1 MNCLRCLSFGPYLNR
16 LVLILGVLLVTA
28 CDSRTTPPQNAPKP
42 DEVRTFTG
50 TWTATGDRQTMQLDS
65 GHQAVIFK
73 LTGSLMLS
81 GPQRPSRGFRAEIIG
96 FSDTTIGMQGRSV
109 WTDERGDKVFSTLH
123 SDSTGSGKLIQASFL
138 GGTGR
143 YAGVSG
149 EYSFRWRHLI
159 NNEDGVVSGRVVDL
173 KGWARLGTP
182 GNLPTTTG
190 DKQ

>member
-1 MNCLRCLSFGPYLNR
+1 MNCLRCLSFGRYLNR
-16 LVLILGVLLVTA
+16 VVLIWGVLLVTA
-28 CDSRTTPPQNAPKP
+28 CDSQTTPPQNGPKP

-50 TWTATGDRQTMQLDS
+50 TWTATGDRQTLQLGS
-65 GHQAVIFK
+65 GHQAVIFR

-109 WTDERGDKVFSTLH
+109 WTDERDDKVFSTLR
-123 SDSTGSGKLIQASFL
+123 SDSTGPGKLIQASFL
-138 GGTGR
+138 GRPGR
-143 YAGVSG
+143 YAGVSA
-149 EYSFRWRHLI
+149 EFSSRWQHLI
-159 NNEDGVVSGRVVDL
+159 NNENGVVSGRVVDL

-182 GNLPTTTG
+182 GNRPTTTG